1 MTKLFSIFLAFQVLL
16 SSMSFNIGLHFC
28 EEELQSLALFDKAT
42 PCSHAL
48 ADHDDEPACPFHKNI
63 SQEKEENCCDDQQ
76 VVVEGQEH
84 ETIVSFFSVDLSPD
98 FNFVAAFILSLSD
111 RILSIHTT
119 LKKYHNYKPPLIR
132 IDIPVLIQSFLI

>member
-1 MTKLFSIFLAFQVLL
+1 MTKFLSILLAFQVLL

-28 EEELQSLALFDKAT
+28 GEELKSLALFDKAT

-48 ADHDDEPACPFHKNI
+48 ADHDDAPACPFHKKT
-63 SQEKEENCCDDQQ
+63 SQEKEKNCCDDQQ

-84 ETIVSFFSVDLSPD
+84 ETTLSVFSPD
-98 FNFVAAFILSLSD
+98 LTPSFDAITAIVLNLSERLFSAT
-111 RILSIHTT
+111 SVNH
-119 LKKYHNYKPPLIR
+119 KYHNYKPPLIR